1 MAEKQLPH
9 YQRFLGERTVTARFA
24 YQKASNGQLWCFF
37 FVSPNMLL
45 NKQWSCRW
53 FETPRCSCDATAMS
67 GTSVVPVKMCES
79 KQFTKKHMH
88 GWPSTQPGT
97 CTQPCPIVH
106 TAVPR
111 ENNEHGCVYLRCR
124 AVCKLPGCV
133 EGHPWYVIKTSSDV
147 IPTRLISGTLSACP
161 IDPRKFSIQT
171 FDKMLANETSCH
183 NYT

>member
-1 MAEKQLPH
+1 MHVSQAGVSNYIPQFTVGVIAYPCLRYRLLAPKSSYMTTHDDVMAEKQLPH

-79 KQFTKKHMH
+79 KQFTKKHMQMTLYTAGH
-88 GWPSTQPGT
+88 L
-97 CTQPCPIVH
+97 H
-106 TAVPR
+106 TAVPHCSHSR
-111 ENNEHGCVYLRCR
+111 APGEQWARLYVFTLQGCVQAARLCR
-124 AVCKLPGCV
+124 GSP
-133 EGHPWYVIKTSSDV
+133 VI
-147 IPTRLISGTLSACP
+147 
-161 IDPRKFSIQT
+161 
-171 FDKMLANETSCH
+171 CH
-183 NYT
+183 